1 MWIFVGTM
9 LIAMGSKVTDFDGTI
24 NIFKVLKQ
32 SVDNLRKQVDK
43 CQPKIGME
51 FYCCKEE
58 MNEPQSF
65 IDGMIFDP
73 FFNQKHETSMGHF
86 SLEGIKL

>member
-32 SVDNLRKQVDK
+32 SIDAIRKQVDK
-43 CQPKIGME
+43 CQPKIG
-51 FYCCKEE
+51 
-58 MNEPQSF
+58 
-65 IDGMIFDP
+65 
-73 FFNQKHETSMGHF
+73 
-86 SLEGIKL
+86 L